1 VLEGSQSAMG
11 AQWLLGLDAQM
22 EYDDQIQM
30 EGVDDMREPFQ
41 DLFALELL
49 EHIGISLD
57 MVD

>member
-1 VLEGSQSAMG
+1 MG